1 MITNRGYLVIS
12 AVFVFLTI
20 SALANEIQFLT
31 ISIFLFS
38 LILVEFG
45 IYLVSLYDFN
55 NIDVKTTTSKS
66 RIFLGDEV
74 LIKTTFTHDGKRGI
88 NQVLMIDHI
97 PTGLLSIEKK
107 SDSIISLK
115 AGTEYSINFR
125 VKSLQMGKWNVG
137 KFTLATT
144 DKFGIFMNKRN
155 IENQCNIGV
164 LPIIRMGKRKA
175 QARIQSGSFPT
186 RAKRDPRG
194 TEFTGIREYYTGDDY
209 RAIAWKQMAKTPQ
222 HNPLIKQYEFDQEI
236 GLIFVIGNSEFTND
250 GQIGNRKLDVAI
262 DAALSLGSIVN
273 SSGGKFNV
281 IFSQNSKPTMVSG
294 SVYELCDKLY
304 QITPDKKFNV
314 ENLMNFSLPFAK
326 QSSLVLFL
334 MDSSYP
340 NLIEP
345 KMFIQKYTDLRNIRT
360 FFFDTSTFH
369 NKKSK
374 NNQNDDAYDLI
385 IKRET
390 KHLKQQVKILRS
402 YKISA
407 DICTKTN
414 TSNKLVNSISENR
427 ILLESFS

>member
-1 MITNRGYLVIS
+1 
-12 AVFVFLTI
+12 
-20 SALANEIQFLT
+20 
-31 ISIFLFS
+31 
-38 LILVEFG
+38 
-45 IYLVSLYDFN
+45 
-55 NIDVKTTTSKS
+55 
-66 RIFLGDEV
+66 
-74 LIKTTFTHDGKRGI
+74 
-88 NQVLMIDHI
+88 
-97 PTGLLSIEKK
+97 
-107 SDSIISLK
+107 
-115 AGTEYSINFR
+115 
-125 VKSLQMGKWNVG
+125 
-137 KFTLATT
+137 
-144 DKFGIFMNKRN
+144 
-155 IENQCNIGV
+155 
-164 LPIIRMGKRKA
+164 
-175 QARIQSGSFPT
+175 
-186 RAKRDPRG
+186 
-194 TEFTGIREYYTGDDY
+194 
-209 RAIAWKQMAKTPQ
+209 
-222 HNPLIKQYEFDQEI
+222 
-236 GLIFVIGNSEFTND
+236 
-250 GQIGNRKLDVAI
+250 
-262 DAALSLGSIVN
+262 
-273 SSGGKFNV
+273 
-281 IFSQNSKPTMVSG
+281 MVSG
-294 SVYELCDKLY
+294 CVYELCNKLY